1 MSLKSAAFLALIGM
15 ILVAILRLYDLVSTI
30 INVVGGL
37 VPAIALLSSLIYAI
51 ASLCLAAFFFVFHK
65 QS

>member
-15 ILVAILRLYDLVSTI
+15 ILVTILRLYELVSTVM
-30 INVVGGL
+30 NVMGGF
-37 VPAIALLSSLIYAI
+37 VPAITLVSSLIYAF
-51 ASLCLAAFFFVFHK
+51 ASLGLAAFFFVFHK

>member
-1 MSLKSAAFLALIGM
+1 MSLKSAAFLALIGT

-30 INVVGGL
+30 INVTGGL
-37 VPAIALLSSLIYAI
+37 VPAMTLVACLIYAF
-51 ASLCLAAFFFVFHK
+51 ASLGLAAFLFVFHK

>member
-15 ILVAILRLYDLVSTI
+15 ILVTILRLYDLVSTI
-30 INVVGGL
+30 INVMGGL
-37 VPAIALLSSLIYAI
+37 VPAIALVTSLIYAF
-51 ASLCLAAFFFVFHK
+51 ASLGVAAFFFVFHK

>member
-15 ILVAILRLYDLVSTI
+15 ILVTILRLYDLISTI
-30 INVVGGL
+30 MNVMGGL
-37 VPAIALLSSLIYAI
+37 VPAMVLVSSLIYAF
-51 ASLCLAAFFFVFHK
+51 AALGVAAFFFAFHK

>member
-15 ILVAILRLYDLVSTI
+15 ILVSILRLYDLVSTI

-37 VPAIALLSSLIYAI
+37 VPAMTLLSSLIYAF
-51 ASLCLAAFFFVFHK
+51 ASLGLAAFFFVFHK